1 MYRSYQKIK
10 RRKSKKITVG
20 NLTIGGDSVITVQ
33 SMTNTLTSDTKST
46 IEQIRELELNGVD
59 LIRVSVPDQDSSES
73 LKKNCK
79 RI

>member
-20 NLTIGGDSVITVQ
+20 NLTIGGDSAITVQ

-73 LKKNCK
+73 LKKIVNQ
-79 RI
+79 